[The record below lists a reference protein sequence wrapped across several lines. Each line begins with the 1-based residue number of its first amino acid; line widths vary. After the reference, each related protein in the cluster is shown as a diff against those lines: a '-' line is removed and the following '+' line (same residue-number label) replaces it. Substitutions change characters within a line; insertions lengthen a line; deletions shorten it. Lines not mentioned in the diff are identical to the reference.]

1 MYIDGIYTNIK
12 LESFCGNVSIIYH
25 QDGKPYQ
32 LFLYDKY
39 KPERVC
45 DDIQTAKN
53 KVLEWLGMELE
64 YTMNKINR
72 LQKYSQGIKEKNRFF
87 EQIALE
93 YLTNKK

>member
-39 KPERVC
+39 KPEGVC